1 MARSST
7 ASCCAGART
16 WYGGRSRATSRS
28 SRVTARR
35 SSFEQSAIVAAAGA
49 WDRTPMPSAPNLD
62 PRPRS
67 ATAAFFAGI
76 GAAWR
81 SVLAYVLIGTYVG
94 IAALAHDFG
103 FSLWWVV
110 ASTVL
115 VWAGP
120 AQVIL
125 ISALAVGATPVKTA
139 LAVGLSSARLL
150 PMVISLLP
158 LIKTPQTRGRELVLP
173 AHLTAISMWIES
185 LRLLPSYPRAVR
197 IPFANGL
204 GVGFML
210 AAHAG
215 TVLGFYL
222 AAALPPILSAG
233 LLFLTPMSF
242 LISTTRNCRLAS
254 DWLALALGIALGPV
268 LAAWDVG
275 LDLLWTGIVAG
286 TVAYGV
292 GRLRRARP

>member
-1 MARSST
+1 
-7 ASCCAGART
+7 
-16 WYGGRSRATSRS
+16 
-28 SRVTARR
+28 
-35 SSFEQSAIVAAAGA
+35 
-49 WDRTPMPSAPNLD
+49 MPSAPNPD
-62 PRPRS
+62 PQPRS
-67 ATAAFFAGI
+67 ATAAFFAGV

-120 AQVIL
+120 AQLIL
-125 ISALAVGATPVKTA
+125 ISALGAGVTPVETA

-150 PMVISLLP
+150 PMVLSLLP

-185 LRLLPSYPRAVR
+185 LRLLPTWPRATR

-210 AAHAG
+210 AAQAG

-222 AAALPPILSAG
+222 AAALPPILTAG

-254 DWLALALGIALGPV
+254 DWLALALGIVLGPV
-268 LAAWDVG
+268 LAAWQVG

>member
-1 MARSST
+1 
-7 ASCCAGART
+7 
-16 WYGGRSRATSRS
+16 
-28 SRVTARR
+28 
-35 SSFEQSAIVAAAGA
+35 
-49 WDRTPMPSAPNLD
+49 MPSAPNLD
-62 PRPRS
+62 PQPRS
-67 ATAAFFAGI
+67 ATAAFFAGV
-76 GAAWR
+76 GAAWS

-103 FSLWWVV
+103 FSLLWVV
-110 ASTVL
+110 ASTLL

-125 ISALAVGATPVKTA
+125 ISALGAGATPLETA

-185 LRLLPSYPRAVR
+185 LRLLPTWPRATR

-210 AAHAG
+210 AAQAG

-222 AAALPPILSAG
+222 AAALPPILTAG

-254 DWLALALGIALGPV
+254 DWLALALGIVLGPV
-268 LAAWDVG
+268 LAAWQVG

>member
-1 MARSST
+1 
-7 ASCCAGART
+7 
-16 WYGGRSRATSRS
+16 
-28 SRVTARR
+28 
-35 SSFEQSAIVAAAGA
+35 
-49 WDRTPMPSAPNLD
+49 MPSAPSLD
-62 PRPRS
+62 PQPRS

-125 ISALAVGATPVKTA
+125 ISALGAGATPVETA

-185 LRLLPSYPRAVR
+185 LRLLPAWPRATR

-210 AAHAG
+210 AAQAG
-215 TVLGFYL
+215 TVIGFYL
-222 AAALPPILSAG
+222 AAALPPILTAG

-242 LISTTRNCRLAS
+242 LISTTRNCRLVS
-254 DWLALALGIALGPV
+254 DWLALTLGIVLGPV
-268 LAAWDVG
+268 LAAWQVG

>member
-1 MARSST
+1 
-7 ASCCAGART
+7 
-16 WYGGRSRATSRS
+16 
-28 SRVTARR
+28 
-35 SSFEQSAIVAAAGA
+35 
-49 WDRTPMPSAPNLD
+49 MPSAPNPD
-62 PRPRS
+62 PQPRS
-67 ATAAFFAGI
+67 ATAAFFAGV
-76 GAAWR
+76 GAAWS

-125 ISALAVGATPVKTA
+125 ISALGAGATPLETA

-158 LIKTPQTRGRELVLP
+158 LIKTPQTRGCELVLP

-185 LRLLPSYPRAVR
+185 LRLLPTWPRATR

-210 AAHAG
+210 AAQAG

-222 AAALPPILSAG
+222 AAALPPILTAG

-254 DWLALALGIALGPV
+254 DWLALALGIVLGPV
-268 LAAWDVG
+268 LAAWQVG

>member
-1 MARSST
+1 MPPAPTRDPQPSS
-7 ASCCAGART
+7 
-16 WYGGRSRATSRS
+16 
-28 SRVTARR
+28 
-35 SSFEQSAIVAAAGA
+35 
-49 WDRTPMPSAPNLD
+49 P
-62 PRPRS
+62 
-67 ATAAFFAGI
+67 TAAFLAGV

-103 FSLWWVV
+103 FSLWWVA
-110 ASTVL
+110 ASTAL

-125 ISALAVGATPVKTA
+125 ISALGAGATPVETA

-150 PMVISLLP
+150 PMVVSLLP

-185 LRLLPSYPRAVR
+185 LRLLPTWPRATR

-210 AAHAG
+210 AAQVG

-222 AAALPPILSAG
+222 AAALPPILTAG

-254 DWLALALGIALGPV
+254 DWLALALGIVLGPV
-268 LAAWDVG
+268 LAAWQVG